1 LGGRT
6 KRIQHNNGPAYLR
19 ATLRLRPPLFEARTM
34 LYRLAADSLVLFHLC
49 FILFVLFG
57 GLLALKWRPVIWLHL
72 PAAAW
77 GVAVEV
83 FHLPCPLTRWEN
95 LLRHLAGQDGYGGGF
110 IEHYILTLIYPAG
123 LTPQIQLAL
132 GALVLVINI
141 AVYTRLIRRYVQP

>member
-1 LGGRT
+1 MLF
-6 KRIQHNNGPAYLR
+6 RIV
-19 ATLRLRPPLFEARTM
+19 
-34 LYRLAADSLVLFHLC
+34 ADSLVLFHLG

-57 GLLALKWRPVIWLHL
+57 GLLALKWRSLIWLHL

-95 LLRHLAGQDGYGGGF
+95 LLRHLAGQDGYGAGF

-123 LTPQIQLAL
+123 LTPQIQLGL
-132 GALVLVINI
+132 GALVLLINI
-141 AVYTRLIRRYVQP
+141 AVYARLIRRYRQA

>member
-1 LGGRT
+1 
-6 KRIQHNNGPAYLR
+6 
-19 ATLRLRPPLFEARTM
+19 M
-34 LYRLAADSLVLFHLC
+34 LYRLAADSLVLFHLS

-95 LLRHLAGQDGYGGGF
+95 LFRQLAGQDGYGGGF
-110 IEHYILTLIYPAG
+110 IEHYILAMIYPAG
-123 LTPQIQLAL
+123 LTPQIQLGL
-132 GALVLVINI
+132 GAFVLLINV
-141 AVYTRLIRRYVQP
+141 AVYVRLIRRS

>member
-1 LGGRT
+1 MPVNLSYNLIP
-6 KRIQHNNGPAYLR
+6 KAR
-19 ATLRLRPPLFEARTM
+19 AFDALKANPSM

-57 GLLALKWRPVIWLHL
+57 GLLALKWRPLIWLHL

-95 LLRHLAGQDGYGGGF
+95 LLRLMAGQEGYGAGF
-110 IEHYILTLIYPAG
+110 IEHYILALIYPAG
-123 LTPQIQLAL
+123 LTPQIQLGL
-132 GALVLVINI
+132 GALVLLVNI
-141 AVYTRLIRRYVQP
+141 AVYGHLIRRYRQA

>member
-1 LGGRT
+1 
-6 KRIQHNNGPAYLR
+6 
-19 ATLRLRPPLFEARTM
+19 M
-34 LYRLAADSLVLFHLC
+34 LYRLAADSLVLFHLS

-57 GLLALKWRPVIWLHL
+57 GLLALKWRPAIWLHL

-95 LLRHLAGQDGYGGGF
+95 LFRHLAGQDGYSGGF
-110 IEHYILTLIYPAG
+110 IEHYILPLIYPAG
-123 LTPQIQLAL
+123 LTPQIQLGF

-141 AVYTRLIRRYVQP
+141 AVYAWLIRRYVQA

>member
-1 LGGRT
+1 
-6 KRIQHNNGPAYLR
+6 
-19 ATLRLRPPLFEARTM
+19 M
-34 LYRLAADSLVLFHLC
+34 LYRIAADSLVLFHLA

-77 GVAVEV
+77 GVAVEL

-110 IEHYILTLIYPAG
+110 IEHYVLTLIYPAG
-123 LTPQIQLAL
+123 LTPQIQLGL
-132 GALVLVINI
+132 GALVLLINLT
-141 AVYTRLIRRYVQP
+141 VYGWIIRQWKRTRSV